1 MRPRRHAVAA
11 LNIFDGTRLW
21 LDAAVLIDG
30 PRIAWV
36 GPRRQLP
43 SGIPLHNLPGRAW
56 LAPGFIDIQ
65 LNGGGD
71 VLFNADPT
79 GAALE
84 RMAAAHRRFGT
95 TAFLPTL
102 ISDTP
107 VKMLAAIEAVAT
119 STVESVIGIHL
130 EGPFLSPQ
138 KCGVHDPRR
147 IRDPRGEDFALVTSL
162 RKGTTL
168 LTLAPERV
176 PSGFIAHLV
185 ARGVRVALGHSMAT
199 YVETKQ
205 ALAEGMTGF
214 THLFN
219 AMRPIESRE
228 PGPIAAALEAAPAW
242 FGMIVDG
249 SHVHP
254 SVLRLALRGSSA
266 PMIVTDAMPPVGG
279 ISTNF
284 SLDGRSISV
293 RGASCVREDGVLAG
307 SALDMASAI
316 RNTVELLAVP
326 LASALRY
333 ASTEPARFLGIDGE
347 IGRLAPGLRADM
359 VALEPAGVRVLGTWL
374 AGQWAPS
381 PSTGER

>member
-1 MRPRRHAVAA
+1 
-11 LNIFDGTRLW
+11 
-21 LDAAVLIDG
+21 
-30 PRIAWV
+30 
-36 GPRRQLP
+36 
-43 SGIPLHNLPGRAW
+43 
-56 LAPGFIDIQ
+56 
-65 LNGGGD
+65 
-71 VLFNADPT
+71 
-79 GAALE
+79 
-84 RMAAAHRRFGT
+84 
-95 TAFLPTL
+95 
-102 ISDTP
+102 
-107 VKMLAAIEAVAT
+107 
-119 STVESVIGIHL
+119 
-130 EGPFLSPQ
+130 
-138 KCGVHDPRR
+138 
-147 IRDPRGEDFALVTSL
+147 VTSL

-176 PSGFIAHLV
+176 PSGFIADLV

-228 PGPIAAALEAAPAW
+228 PGPIAAALEATPAW

-254 SVLRLALRGSSA
+254 SVLRMALRGSSA

-284 SLDGRSISV
+284 ILDGRTISV

-307 SALDMASAI
+307 SALDMASAV
-316 RNTVELLAVP
+316 RSTVNLLGVS

-333 ASTEPARFLGIDGE
+333 ASTEPARILAIDGE

-381 PSTGER
+381 P